1 MSRGDRALGIVLGL
15 LLGVAIVAVFAFVFS
30 EDTIDSAQL
39 EGAGDGRAAEQPGD
53 ETDAG
58 RGQPPGDP
66 AEPPEP
72 AVPVIE
78 IEGGQPVGGV
88 QELEVTS
95 GESIGIRVSSDAAYE
110 IHLHGYDVAQEVA
123 AGGSTEFDVPADIE
137 GVFELEIEETVTPIA
152 EISVVPG

>member
-15 LLGVAIVAVFAFVFS
+15 LLGIAIVAIFVFVFS

-39 EGAGDGRAAEQPGD
+39 EGSGGGQATEEPGD

-58 RGQPPGDP
+58 PEQPPGDP
-66 AEPPEP
+66 ADPPEP

-88 QELEVTS
+88 QELEFTN
-95 GESIGIRVSSDAAYE
+95 GERIGIRISSDAPHE
-110 IHLHGYDVAQEVA
+110 VHLHGYDVAQEVA
-123 AGGSTEFDVPADIE
+123 AGGSTEFDVSADIE